1 MVVEAVVVGIDGTC
15 PEAPGWVTI
24 TYQLSKTEHTT
35 RDGKLE
41 MARLEHEA
49 ALGVNL
55 AYPGAF
61 RARLRAALGG
71 TVVEATPPGIDGVF
85 ENLSDGEYVLEVEKD
100 PDASFTPHVN
110 DAVARRMRDMGASD
124 APDED
129 DEDNFETALAAR
141 MAILAAGLAFT
152 KSYVLDQANG
162 TLEAAGSGALF
173 TPVEGLATEGIY
185 ATTRNPMYC
194 GLIFFAL
201 PTLSVVVNS
210 GWPILIGPITWA
222 YLNYIVI
229 AAEEALLTQAFGAQY
244 AAYCEKVPRWL
255 I

>member
-1 MVVEAVVVGIDGTC
+1 MLYFLFGRQPAPQLTVGKPFD
-15 PEAPGWVTI
+15 PSADVP
-24 TYQLSKTEHTT
+24 LFPP
-35 RDGKLE
+35 
-41 MARLEHEA
+41 A
-49 ALGVNL
+49 ALL
-55 AYPGAF
+55 LTMLTA
-61 RARLRAALGG
+61 RALWAVSGKRFSFVPA
-71 TVVEATPPGIDGVF
+71 P
-85 ENLSDGEYVLEVEKD
+85 LS
-100 PDASFTPHVN
+100 
-110 DAVARRMRDMGASD
+110 
-124 APDED
+124 
-129 DEDNFETALAAR
+129 ALAAR

-152 KSYVLDQANG
+152 KLYVLDQANG

-210 GWPILIGPITWA
+210 GWPILVGPITWA